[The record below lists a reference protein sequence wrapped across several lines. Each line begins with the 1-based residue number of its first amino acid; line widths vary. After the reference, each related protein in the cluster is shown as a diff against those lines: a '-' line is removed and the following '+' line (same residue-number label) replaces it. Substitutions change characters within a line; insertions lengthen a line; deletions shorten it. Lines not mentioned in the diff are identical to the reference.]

1 MATLTIGPHRFA
13 EVTFTGPAHDP
24 PELLD
29 GLPAPL
35 AGYLRD
41 TNGWVALG
49 GALHVRGVCIEPAW
63 HSLPVARTHLK
74 RGYELGRKDVCF
86 AQDGLGNQF
95 VWRDDRVVRLDA
107 ETGRWQ
113 DCRVDIDGFFA
124 AALADPDQW
133 LGYHHVRATPLAP
146 GQLLLAYPPRCTAEA
161 ADGVSLKAIVAHEVI
176 DFHAAFAAQIKD
188 LPPGAQIRIKV
199 TG

>member
-1 MATLTIGPHRFA
+1 MATTLTIGPHRFPQ
-13 EVTFTGPAHDP
+13 VTFTGPAHDP

-35 AGYLRD
+35 AGHLRG
-41 TNGWVALG
+41 TNGWIALG
-49 GALHVRGVCIEPAW
+49 GALHVRGVCIEPMW

-124 AALADPDQW
+124 AALAAPDRW
-133 LGYHHVRATPLAP
+133 LGHQYVRATPLAP
-146 GQLLLAYPPRCTAEA
+146 GQLLMAYPPLCTAEA
-161 ADGVSLKAIVAHEVI
+161 AQGVSLKPVVAAEVI
-176 DFHAAFAAQIKD
+176 DFHAALAAQLKD
-188 LPPGAQIRIKV
+188 LPDGAPLRIKV
-199 TG
+199 T